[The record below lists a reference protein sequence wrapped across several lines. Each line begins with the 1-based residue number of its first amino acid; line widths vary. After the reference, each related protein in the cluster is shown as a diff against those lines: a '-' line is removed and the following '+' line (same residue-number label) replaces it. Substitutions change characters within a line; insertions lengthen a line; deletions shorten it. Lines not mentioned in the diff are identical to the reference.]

1 MAVAA
6 DVAEADDRVQRILA
20 RLGRAAGFADGVD
33 RSGEY
38 GLLRLEQVESL
49 EDRLGDDEEL
59 LGFLGLDGE
68 PPGARQLVQLVRL
81 DARDHVAATR
91 SRTACA
97 PSPRRAG

>member
-6 DVAEADDRVQRILA
+6 DAAEADDRVQRVLA
-20 RLGRAAGFADGVD
+20 GLGRAARFANGVD
-33 RSGEY
+33 RSGDY
-38 GLLRLEQVESL
+38 RLLRLEQVEGL

-59 LGFLGLDGE
+59 LGFFGLDGE

-97 PSPRRAG
+97 PSPRRED